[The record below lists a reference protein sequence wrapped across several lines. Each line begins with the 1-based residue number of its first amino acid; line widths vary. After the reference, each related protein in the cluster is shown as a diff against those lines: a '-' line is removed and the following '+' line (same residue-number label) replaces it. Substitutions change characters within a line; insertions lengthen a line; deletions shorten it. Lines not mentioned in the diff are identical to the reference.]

1 LERVEAAGHLVV
13 KALQATILCL
23 VALLLLVAA
32 QAVAAQLISQG
43 QAEALVVEVQGKE
56 QMLAALEYQGKVL
69 VVVRDEQLSTQA
81 AAAAGRQSLG
91 QMPHLRQ
98 AARAAM
104 ALLRQ
109 LPGPQFPELAVVVV
123 DQGTV
128 ALM

>member
-69 VVVRDEQLSTQA
+69 VVVRDEQLLTQA

-91 QMPHLRQ
+91 QMPHQRQ

-123 DQGTV
+123 DQAQM